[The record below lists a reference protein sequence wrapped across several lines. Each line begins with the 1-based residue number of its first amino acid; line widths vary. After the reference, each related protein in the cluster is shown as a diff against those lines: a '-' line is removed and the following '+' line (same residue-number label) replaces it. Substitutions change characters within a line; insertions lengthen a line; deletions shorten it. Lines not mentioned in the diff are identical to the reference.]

1 MAYYQR
7 QKLGELPESHHID
20 DRKWLNEKLGYLDE
34 KTRSK
39 VCNAYSLAYRD
50 AEYQEQN
57 ENKKSNKARFA
68 ANSRLRIFL
77 KKRFAV
83 FNRQ

>member
-7 QKLGELPESHHID
+7 QKLGELPKNHHQD
-20 DRKWLNEKLGYLDE
+20 DQRWLNENLAYLD
-34 KTRSK
+34 KDTRHK
-39 VCNAYSLAYRD
+39 VCNSYSRVYRD
-50 AEYQEQN
+50 AEHAEQN

-83 FNRQ
+83 FNKQ